1 MSMLSEKNAVEDP
14 VFEWLEKLG
23 WELEDESEIRKY
35 NRPLS
40 EPIIKQIFLKKVSE
54 INEISEED
62 AKKAYDILIQQ
73 FSKPDL
79 LNANETFLNRVNNGI
94 NINIEGRDIT
104 LRIINFEN
112 IWENSFIATK
122 QYWVQH
128 KKPDIVLLING
139 IPFVCIEAKQRARRS
154 TNWLEGVKQF
164 KTYNI
169 ESPKLFVTNCF
180 GVVCNGKLARYGIP
194 GVSSE
199 YFFEWKD
206 NSINIK
212 HNNPLLSNGFCDI
225 EEIENMPYLKIDPI
239 ERMKYSLLSQLQPAK
254 VIDILQNF
262 IVFERTQ
269 DSGIVKKI
277 ARYQQYRAANKI
289 VDRVTETNLKQGI
302 IWHTQGSGKS
312 LTMLFTAYKLRNH
325 LKLNNPTVYI
335 IVDRKDLRTQ
345 IGDTF
350 EDCVFPNTTKP
361 ENIGQLIDKIK
372 THPSE
377 VIITNIQ
384 KFRDLGNNKDENEN
398 IIALIDEAHRSQYGE
413 FQSELKYSLPN
424 CKRFAFTGTP
434 IPKTQKEFSIRK
446 GDKIEP
452 YLDNYNIPEAIR
464 DKAIVPIRYTFG
476 RQEWFLDREKL
487 QQGFDEITK
496 DLDEEEKRKIS
507 QAIKPWKVFMK
518 KDERIGVIAK
528 DIAKD
533 FRENLEPN
541 GFKAQVVAI
550 DREACVKYYNEFIN
564 RGYFSSSE
572 IAIVFSESSYEEEE
586 RHKMFRD
593 HYISEGELKTRL
605 KKFRRRITPE
615 EISNGN
621 NLRILIVCHMLLT
634 GFDAPIEQTM
644 YLDSPLKDHNLLQAI
659 ARTNRP
665 YEDEKTQVRKEF
677 GRIVDYVGVFKNM
690 NEALD
695 YDPRDIGDI
704 PDVDSLAK
712 KFPETIEKA
721 LKYFDDIKLED
732 SYECSINVIKR
743 LSKIDHTEFEKK
755 FRKALQLYEAIS
767 PHPIIIEAQERYRWL
782 LTIYEMY
789 LEEFKRTEFNAEIYA
804 AKTRKLIDESSELI
818 KFHEHLPE
826 IKIDDKYIENL
837 NNSRL
842 NQDDMAEKIIRDIET
857 VIRRNE
863 LENPAFIDFARRLE
877 NIVNRKNKES
887 ENIEEILR
895 DLGTLYFEIDN
906 VSSLPQ
912 KEGFPDRAS
921 FDMYIEIKNKYPDLD
936 KEQIKSFT
944 IDFTSHFK
952 GKIYPGWQNYNKE
965 RKNLKTDIKLFLAEE
980 KYKELHFENDDE
992 LINKLC
998 ERIIQHYAWS

>member
-1 MSMLSEKNAVEDP
+1 MSMISEKNSVEDP
-14 VFEWLEKLG
+14 VFNWLGKLG
-23 WELEDESEIRKY
+23 WELIDEIEIRKY

-40 EPIIKQIFLKKVSE
+40 EPILKQIFLEKVAE
-54 INEISEED
+54 INEISEDD

-73 FSKPDL
+73 FSKPNL
-79 LNANETFLNRVNNGI
+79 INANEYFLKRVNEGI
-94 NINIEGRDIT
+94 NVNIEGKDIT
-104 LRIINFEN
+104 LRVIDFEN
-112 IWENSFIATK
+112 IWQNSFIATK

-154 TNWLEGVKQF
+154 TNWLEGVRQF
-164 KTYNI
+164 RTYSI
-169 ESPKLFVTNCF
+169 DSPKLFVTNCF
-180 GVVCNGKLARYGIP
+180 GVVCNGRLAKYGIP

-212 HNNPLLSNGFCDI
+212 HDNPLLTNGFCEI
-225 EEIENMPYLKIDPI
+225 EEIDNMPFLKIDPV
-239 ERMKYSLLSQLQPAK
+239 ERMKYALLSQLQPAK

-269 DSGIVKKI
+269 EFGVVKKI

-289 VDRVTETNLKQGI
+289 VDRVTETQLNQGI

-325 LKLNNPTVYI
+325 SKLNNPTVYI
-335 IVDRKDLRTQ
+335 IVDRKNLRTQ

-350 EDCVFPNTTKP
+350 EDCLFPNTSKP

-398 IIALIDEAHRSQYGE
+398 VIALIDEAHRSQYGE

-434 IPKTQKEFSIRK
+434 ITKTQKEFSIRK
-446 GDKIEP
+446 EGKIEP
-452 YLDNYNIPEAIR
+452 YLDDYNIPEAIE

-487 QQGFDEITK
+487 KQGFEEITK
-496 DLDEEEKRKIS
+496 DLDEEEKRKVS
-507 QAIKPWKVFMK
+507 QAIKSWKVFMK
-518 KDERIGVIAK
+518 KDERIREIAE

-533 FRENLEPN
+533 FREKLEPN
-541 GFKAQVVAI
+541 GFKAQIVAI
-550 DREACVKYYNEFIN
+550 DKETCVKYYNEFIN
-564 RGYFSSSE
+564 RKLFDPSE
-572 IAIVFSESSYEEEE
+572 IAIVYSPSSYEDKNYEMLKI
-586 RHKMFRD
+586 HD
-593 HYISEGELKTRL
+593 ISDGELKTRL
-605 KKFRRRITPE
+605 KKFRKRITPE

-621 NLRILIVCHMLLT
+621 NLKILIVCHMLLT
-634 GFDAPIEQTM
+634 GFDAQIEQTM
-644 YLDSPLKDHNLLQAI
+644 YLDSPIKDHNLLQAI

-677 GRIVDYVGVFKNM
+677 GRIVDYVGIFKNL
-690 NEALD
+690 NEALN
-695 YDPRDIGDI
+695 YDPNDIGDI

-712 KFPETIEKA
+712 TFPEKVEMA
-721 LKYFDDIKLED
+721 LKYFEDIKLED
-732 SYECSINVIKR
+732 SYDCSINIIKI
-743 LSKIDHTEFEKK
+743 LSKIDHTEFEKRFK
-755 FRKALQLYEAIS
+755 NTLQLYEAIS
-767 PHPIIIEAQERYRWL
+767 PHPIIIEVRERYRWL
-782 LTIYEMY
+782 LTIYEIY

-804 AKTRKLIDESSELI
+804 AKTRKLIDECSKLLQ
-818 KFHEHLPE
+818 FHDHLPE
-826 IKIDDKYIENL
+826 IKIDENYIENL
-837 NNSRL
+837 KNTKLSPY
-842 NQDDMAEKIIRDIET
+842 DMAEKIIRDIET
-857 VIRRNE
+857 VVRKNE
-863 LENPAFIDFARRLE
+863 LENPAFIDFAKRLE
-877 NIVNRKNKES
+877 EVVNRKNKES
-887 ENIEEILR
+887 ENIEGILK
-895 DLGTLYFEIDN
+895 DLNVLYFEIDN

-921 FDMYIEIKNKYPDLD
+921 FDMYLEIKNKYPEFN
-936 KEQIKSFT
+936 KEIIKSFT
-944 IDFTSHFK
+944 IDFASHFK
-952 GKIYPGWQNYNKE
+952 EKIYPGWQDYKKE
-965 RKNLKTDIKLFLAEE
+965 INNLRIDIKLFLAEE
-980 KYKELHFENDDE
+980 KYEELHFENDDE
-992 LINKLC
+992 LINKIC
-998 ERIIQHYAWS
+998 ERIIQHYKWS